1 MPSLQGSDGGCVTE
15 SEPLVPAWKWKVL
28 AGVAAGTVAFDQV
41 TKIGVTRF
49 FDGEEGATK
58 EIIPGFFNLVL
69 AHNPGA
75 AWGLLGNIQPD
86 ALRIAVFVVI
96 SISAV
101 AMVMWLAWK
110 ARPDQKL
117 LVWSSALVL
126 GGAIGNLVD
135 RLLYGRVIDFLDV
148 YTHAGWLSALLEKLG
163 RDPCHATYGCHW
175 PAFNVADIAI
185 SAGVFLLATEG
196 FFTKKE
202 AAPAVTKPAEG
213 QGSGS

>member
-1 MPSLQGSDGGCVTE
+1 MSETVPE
-15 SEPLVPAWKWKVL
+15 SHSWKWKIL
-28 AGVAAGTVAFDQV
+28 ASVAAASVVLDQV

-49 FDGEEGATK
+49 FGGEEGATK

-75 AWGLLGNIQPD
+75 AWGLLGGIQPD

-96 SISAV
+96 SVSAV

-110 ARPDQKL
+110 ARADQKL

-126 GGAIGNLVD
+126 GGAVGNLID
-135 RLLYGRVIDFLDV
+135 RLVHGRVIDFLDV
-148 YTHAGWLSALLEKLG
+148 YTNAGWFSGLLEKVG
-163 RDPCHATYGCHW
+163 REACHPTYGCHW

-185 SAGVFLLATEG
+185 TAGVFLLATEG
-196 FFTKKE
+196 FFTKK
-202 AAPAVTKPAEG
+202 AATPAVTKPVE
-213 QGSGS
+213 GSGS